1 MGKNIRDM
9 TIEMLVEIQETN
21 HFSDTK
27 MAAIIDVSVESYRRW
42 KKRICFP
49 NQTIVLDRIGKVV
62 KKYYKAS

>member
-1 MGKNIRDM
+1 MVKNIRDM
-9 TIEMLVEIQETN
+9 TIEMLIEIQETN

-27 MAAIIDVSVESYRRW
+27 MAAIIGVSSESLRRW

-49 NQTIVLDRIGKVV
+49 NQAIVLDSIGKVI